1 MRSMEALFLG
11 GSLVLRS
18 GVFGL
23 LLVSLGAYRGWRV
36 AAAGALGVATF
47 DGLLAAIV
55 LVVSPVS
62 PTHALVAFALPVA
75 AGIVLLV
82 VALLMARAAWAPTGA
97 VAEQPR
103 GITPLRAYLLLVVG
117 AAVRPMMLVVVVVSL
132 LLDSHMDLGGAGPA
146 GGAVLVPAVL
156 VVSACVHLVPAGF
169 GAMLGRG
176 VSTDGER
183 RVAGLVTAG
192 LLAWLALGPLATVL
206 V

>member
-1 MRSMEALFLG
+1 MEALFLG

-55 LVVSPVS
+55 LVVIPVS
-62 PTHALVAFALPVA
+62 PTHALVAYALSVA
-75 AGIVLLV
+75 AAVVLLV

-117 AAVRPMMLVVVVVSL
+117 AAVRPMMLVVVVSL
-132 LLDSHMDLGGAGPA
+132 ALDSYTDLGGAGRA

-156 VVSACVHLVPAGF
+156 VVSACVHLLPAGV

-176 VSTDGER
+176 VSTEGAR
-183 RVAGLVTAG
+183 RVTGLVTAG
-192 LLAWLALGPLATVL
+192 LLAWLALQPLATVL